1 LDSEPRVGPRARFRA
16 YLEQGDRRLVM
27 PALLGSGLAHVSS
40 QIVVLLTQEQKSVAD
55 VPHSGWYAYLLAWP
69 FFTVVCA
76 WINAVLLRWTGR
88 FLGGDGS
95 VADLL
100 TALGWSVMPVALGA
114 PLVLAEALALIQGAA
129 DPEQVGGLPKAASI
143 VVSLFFGATAI
154 LALFRLVIS
163 ISEAQKFGKLRA
175 CGNLVLSLL
184 PALALAVIAVALGAR
199 S

>member
-1 LDSEPRVGPRARFRA
+1 VL
-16 YLEQGDRRLVM
+16 

-55 VPHSGWYAYLLAWP
+55 VPRSGWYAYLLAWP
-69 FFTVVCA
+69 FLTALCA
-76 WINAVLLRWTGR
+76 WVNAVLLRWTGR
-88 FLGGDGS
+88 LLGGGGN
-95 VADLL
+95 VRDLL
-100 TALGWSVMPVALGA
+100 TALGWSVMPVAIGA

-129 DPEQVGGLPKAASI
+129 DPEQVGGLPRAASML
-143 VVSLFFGATAI
+143 VSLFFGATAI

-163 ISEAQKFGKLRA
+163 VSEAQGFGKLKA

-184 PALALAVIAVALGAR
+184 PALALAAVALALGAR

>member
-1 LDSEPRVGPRARFRA
+1 VGPRARFRA
-16 YLEQGDRRLVM
+16 YLDQGDRRWVM

-55 VPHSGWYAYLLAWP
+55 VPHSGWYAYLLVWP
-69 FFTVVCA
+69 FLTALCA
-76 WINAVLLRWTGR
+76 WVNAVLLRFTGK
-88 FLGGDGS
+88 FLGGEGN
-95 VADLL
+95 VRDLL
-100 TALGWSVMPVALGA
+100 TALGWSVMPVAIGA

-129 DPEQVGGLPKAASI
+129 DPEQVGGLPQIASVFI
-143 VVSLFFGATAI
+143 SLFFGATAV

-163 ISEAQKFGKLRA
+163 ISETQKFGKLRA